1 MMFMNNLLL
10 RWKISQQQTFL
21 YSDSLVGVETER
33 MRLQSPLG
41 MKKSTGNEKETDKV
55 DSLDFRNSNPLFVQ
69 WRPSGGLNRRNLTS
83 TCAAEAFLLF
93 MQIQKTPTNKQNEK
107 TTTKNNQ
114 TKIEIILQTNK
125 YTNKPRKNKQSN

>member
-41 MKKSTGNEKETDKV
+41 MKKKQIKLIHLILETATHF
-55 DSLDFRNSNPLFVQ
+55 LY
-69 WRPSGGLNRRNLTS
+69 SGGLVGV
-83 TCAAEAFLLF
+83 
-93 MQIQKTPTNKQNEK
+93 
-107 TTTKNNQ
+107 
-114 TKIEIILQTNK
+114 
-125 YTNKPRKNKQSN
+125 